1 MNTRSQ
7 KQYTQFIKKKG
18 AVAVPTGFEP
28 SELPSRLFD
37 YQRDLV
43 VWACRRGRAALFAD
57 TGLGKSGMQLAWADQ
72 VARHTG
78 KPVIIFAPL
87 AVAAQT
93 VREAAAFG
101 IYGVRQVREAG
112 EIGDARI
119 VVTNYERLEKFEPAL
134 FGGVVLDE
142 SGILKHHDA
151 KTRAR
156 ITEAYSRTPY
166 RLACTATP
174 APNDVTELGNHAEFM
189 GICSRVEMLSEY
201 FTHDGGETQ
210 VWRLKGHARTA
221 FWRWV
226 CSWAAVLR
234 SPEDLGYNGSAHVL
248 PPLNHHEHIVS
259 DETGFANERGLL
271 FATDAMTLDDQR
283 KARRASLSKRVD
295 LAAQLVAAEPNE
307 QWILWCELNDEGD
320 ALERAIPGSVQ
331 VSGSDT
337 PERKEAV
344 AMWFADS
351 QQKGSCTCRGSLSTP
366 RIDDAKSLQ
375 TQKRPE
381 SSKKA
386 SSERPLS
393 EPEQSNSTSASTT
406 SRTLKNTGERQTS
419 KRRTTQQGEPSTSQT
434 PSTGNGSNDSS
445 KSGQSPTQTSK
456 RTSGSAVHSESHST
470 TTGESSLLR
479 EEDARS
485 ASEQKASTSLEP
497 ESLGCSAST
506 TATLPGESEGYSAR
520 PATSESG
527 SLQTVQSD
535 SKLPPCTCGMR
546 RKVLISKSSIFGYG
560 LNLQSCARV
569 AFVGVGNSFESYY
582 QAIRRCWRF
591 GQSRQVE
598 AHIVSSDVEGAVL
611 ANLKR
616 KQADALSMSV
626 SMAEH
631 TRAYVQSAVRG
642 SVRDTNAYNPKT
654 KIVVPGWLV
663 SDFEV
668 LS

>member
-28 SELPSRLFD
+28 NELPARLFD

-93 VREAAAFG
+93 VREASAFG
-101 IYGVRQVREAG
+101 IYGVKQVREAG

-119 VVTNYERLEKFEPAL
+119 VVTNYERLERFDPSM
-134 FGGVVLDE
+134 FSGVVLDE
-142 SGILKHHDA
+142 SSILKHHDA
-151 KTRAR
+151 KTRAA
-156 ITEAYSRTPY
+156 ITEAFARTPY

-174 APNDVTELGNHAEFM
+174 APNDVTELGNHAEFL

-234 SPEDLGYNGSAHVL
+234 SPEDLGYDGSSHVL
-248 PPLNHHEHIVS
+248 PALNHHEHIVT
-259 DETGFANERGLL
+259 DETGFARERGLL
-271 FATDAMTLDDQR
+271 FATDAMSLDDQR
-283 KARRASLSKRVD
+283 KARKASLAKRVEV
-295 LAAQLVAAEPNE
+295 AAQLVASEPDE
-307 QWILWCELNDEGD
+307 SWILWCELNDEAD
-320 ALERAIPGSVQ
+320 ALTRAIPGAVNIQ
-331 VSGSDT
+331 GSDD
-337 PERKEAV
+337 PEIKAKRMLE
-344 AMWFADS
+344 FTD
-351 QQKGSCTCRGSLSTP
+351 GTI
-366 RIDDAKSLQ
+366 RILVTK
-375 TQKRPE
+375 
-381 SSKKA
+381 
-386 SSERPLS
+386 
-393 EPEQSNSTSASTT
+393 
-406 SRTLKNTGERQTS
+406 
-419 KRRTTQQGEPSTSQT
+419 PSIA
-434 PSTGNGSNDSS
+434 GW
-445 KSGQSPTQTSK
+445 
-456 RTSGSAVHSESHST
+456 
-470 TTGESSLLR
+470 
-479 EEDARS
+479 
-485 ASEQKASTSLEP
+485 
-497 ESLGCSAST
+497 
-506 TATLPGESEGYSAR
+506 
-520 PATSESG
+520 
-527 SLQTVQSD
+527 
-535 SKLPPCTCGMR
+535 
-546 RKVLISKSSIFGYG
+546 G
-560 LNLQSCARV
+560 LNFQCCARV

-591 GQSRQVE
+591 GQSRPVE
-598 AHIVSSDVEGAVL
+598 AHIISSDVEGAVL

-616 KQADALSMSV
+616 KQSDALSMSV

-631 TRAYVQSAVRG
+631 TRAYVQSAIRG